1 MRRVA
6 HTGLE
11 GGLVSAALYSGL
23 LAWLFLAPPL
33 TRGAPSVSTTRI
45 RLVAPRRDDVPPS
58 PPPSPPPPPRPRR
71 MQAARA
77 PAPDAPV
84 APAPLLAP
92 AAPAATPPPVSPRR
106 FAVSME
112 ATVPGGGVAVP
123 VAGAGTRPATRA
135 TPGAAGEGP
144 EAPAFALEP
153 DAGPALLSQP
163 DPAEMRSLYPEAARR
178 GALEG
183 DVKLE
188 LLVSETGEVVEVKVV
203 RSAGSGFDEVA
214 ERLVRRFRF
223 RPAVRAGRPVPAR
236 IPWTYKFRLEG

>member
-1 MRRVA
+1 VRRVA

-33 TRGAPSVSTTRI
+33 TRGAPGASATRI
-45 RLVAPRRDDVPPS
+45 HLVAPRRDEAPPS
-58 PPPSPPPPPRPRR
+58 PPPPTPPPPRPRR
-71 MQAARA
+71 MRAARA

-92 AAPAATPPPVSPRR
+92 AAPTATPPPARR

-112 ATVPGGGVAVP
+112 ATVPAGGVAVP
-123 VAGAGTRPATRA
+123 VAGAGTRPAARA
-135 TPGAAGEGP
+135 TPGATGEGP

-153 DAGPALLSQP
+153 DAGPALVSQP
-163 DPAEMRSLYPEAARR
+163 DAAEMRSLYPEAARR

-183 DVKLE
+183 DVRLE